1 MDRKLLFVGVSLLSC
16 FTSVHADDVLSHVI
30 EYDGTQVSSRT
41 DYTYDANGMV
51 IEEFI
56 TRPSPSDPSVMSNY
70 EKINYGYDSQKRRNF
85 VADYMWNTS
94 TLTFVGRPIE
104 GAKTTSTYDDA
115 TGRVSE
121 QLFYDW
127 GTSDWKEDYSKRC
140 VYTSMAIQ
148 QPKTAIRSLTEL
160 SKPPH
165 TR

>member
-104 GAKTTSTYDDA
+104 GARPLLLMMMPQDA
-115 TGRVSE
+115 FRNSCSMTGAH
-121 QLFYDW
+121 LT
-127 GTSDWKEDYSKRC
+127 GKRIIQRDVC
-140 VYTSMAIQ
+140 IHTMAIQ
-148 QPKTAIRSLTEL
+148 QPKTAIRSLMEL

>member
-1 MDRKLLFVGVSLLSC
+1 MNRKLLFVGVSLLSC

-121 QLFYDW
+121 
-127 GTSDWKEDYSKRC
+127 
-140 VYTSMAIQ
+140 
-148 QPKTAIRSLTEL
+148 
-160 SKPPH
+160 
-165 TR
+165 

>member
-1 MDRKLLFVGVSLLSC
+1 MNRKLLFVGVSLLSC

-104 GAKTTSTYDDA
+104 GPRPLLLMMMPQDA
-115 TGRVSE
+115 FRNSCSMTGAH
-121 QLFYDW
+121 LT
-127 GTSDWKEDYSKRC
+127 GKRIIQRDVC
-140 VYTSMAIQ
+140 IHTMAIQ

>member
-1 MDRKLLFVGVSLLSC
+1 MNRKLLFVGVSLLSC

-94 TLTFVGRPIE
+94 TLTFVVVLSREPRPLLLMMMPQDAFRNSCSMT
-104 GAKTTSTYDDA
+104 GAHL
-115 TGRVSE
+115 TG
-121 QLFYDW
+121 
-127 GTSDWKEDYSKRC
+127 KRIIQRDVC
-140 VYTSMAIQ
+140 IHTMAIQ